1 MRKVRIFAITLA
13 TLWSLNATAG
23 HHEENR
29 QSLVGVA
36 YSMSV
41 NDPQAVVAAM
51 RAYWTSPTGN
61 KNKGYAT
68 LRQVI
73 AGGENPATHIIAVA
87 YPSYEAMDEA
97 MALNATSEDAATFY
111 QAINKVATVTS
122 RIAFDASGLTSGNIE
137 SVTNPLPVT
146 AYFMMDVSNRRGFT
160 EAFKKA
166 PRNTELATGAS
177 LFEVTADGDLDINH
191 GVAVRANDMASLMS
205 AMKANRSDPKWLEY
219 IESVSNMRSIR
230 SRMITKDLAVFGR

>member
-23 HHEENR
+23 HHEENG

-177 LFEVTADGDLDINH
+177 LFEVTAKKHL
-191 GVAVRANDMASLMS
+191 
-205 AMKANRSDPKWLEY
+205 
-219 IESVSNMRSIR
+219 VS
-230 SRMITKDLAVFGR
+230 

>member
-23 HHEENR
+23 HHEENG
-29 QSLVGVA
+29 QSVVGVA
-36 YSMSV
+36 YSMNV

-51 RAYWTSPTGN
+51 MTYCTSPTGN
-61 KNKGYAT
+61 KNKGYAA

-87 YPSYEAMDEA
+87 YPSYEAM
-97 MALNATSEDAATFY
+97 ALNATSEDAAIFY
-111 QAINKVATVTS
+111 QAMNKAATVTS
-122 RIAFDASGLTSGNIE
+122 RIAFDASGLMSGNIK

-160 EAFKKA
+160 EAFKNA
-166 PRNTELATGAS
+166 PRNTELATVAS
-177 LFEVTADGDLDINH
+177 LFEVTADGDLDTDH